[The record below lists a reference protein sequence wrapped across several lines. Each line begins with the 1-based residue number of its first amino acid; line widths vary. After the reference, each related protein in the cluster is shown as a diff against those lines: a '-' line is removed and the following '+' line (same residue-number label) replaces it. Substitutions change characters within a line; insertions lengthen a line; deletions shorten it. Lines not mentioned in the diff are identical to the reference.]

1 MLKKTI
7 NSTTYFVS
15 AILFFIGSYLF
26 IFRTDFTVNILLY
39 FLCLGILLD
48 AVLQCIHVLT
58 KKQKKNMLVRATLD
72 IGFSIFIYWHPSFFQ
87 GSLSIILGLYLFIH
101 AIIEA
106 INYALYKKNHIR
118 GRLLILIAFLIKF
131 TLSLF
136 LMLHPTAKYPYVLL
150 IIGIYFGLYGISQLN
165 SFISEITPNR
175 IKNKVRISLPILIA
189 AFIPRKLITLINEIL
204 ENEPEETA
212 LEARKKTEKKGD
224 IEVILHLANSGSAA
238 FGHIEISFEGK
249 TYSYGNYDMHSR
261 KLFDAI
267 GDGVICIADRD
278 AYIQYALR
286 NKKRYLVVFGIS
298 LTKEEKEIVKKRIH
312 KLITTNVEDYYPDLQ
327 LAEMGKLPK
336 GEYHDMS
343 SEIYQLANGKFKKI
357 TSGKWKKFFVLKTNC
372 TGLVENILN
381 GVGLH
386 ILEFNGLLTPGSYYD
401 YLNREFLKK
410 QGKVVYRKIYTNPL
424 TQKEVPLQK

>member
-15 AILFFIGSYLF
+15 AILFFIGSFFF
-26 IFRTDFTVNILLY
+26 IFRTGFTVNMLLY
-39 FLCLGILLD
+39 LLCLGILLD
-48 AVLQCIHVLT
+48 AILQCIQVLT
-58 KKQKKNMLVRATLD
+58 KKQKLNTLVRAFLD
-72 IGFSIFIYWHPSFFQ
+72 IGFALFIYWHPTFFQ
-87 GSLSIILGLYLFIH
+87 GSLSIILGIYLLIH
-101 AIIEA
+101 AMIEA

-118 GRLLILIAFLIKF
+118 GRLLVLIAFLVKF

-136 LMLHPTAKYPYVLL
+136 LMLHPTAKYPYVML

-165 SFISEITPNR
+165 SFISEMIPDHL
-175 IKNKVRISLPILIA
+175 KNKVRISLPILIA
-189 AFIPRKLITLINEIL
+189 AFIPRNLITLINEIL
-204 ENEPEETA
+204 EKEPDETTI
-212 LEARKKTEKKGD
+212 EAKKKNSQKAD
-224 IEVILHLANSGSAA
+224 IEVIIHLANSGSAA

-278 AYIQYALR
+278 AYIQYALQ

-298 LTKEEKEIVKKRIH
+298 LTQKEKEIVKKRIH

-327 LAEMGKLPK
+327 LAEMCKLPK

-343 SEIYQLANGKFKKI
+343 SEIYKLANGKFKKV
-357 TSGKWKKFFVLKTNC
+357 TNGKWKKFFVLKTNC

-410 QGKVVYRKIYTNPL
+410 KGKVVYRKIYTNP
-424 TQKEVPLQK
+424 TSK

>member
-15 AILFFIGSYLF
+15 AMLFFIGSFLF
-26 IFRTDFTVNILLY
+26 IFRTGFTVNMLLY
-39 FLCLGILLD
+39 LLCLGILLD
-48 AVLQCIHVLT
+48 AILQCIQVLT
-58 KKQKKNMLVRATLD
+58 KKQKLNMLVRAFLD
-72 IGFSIFIYWHPSFFQ
+72 IGFALFIYWHPTFFQ
-87 GSLSIILGLYLFIH
+87 GSLSIILGIYLLVH
-101 AIIEA
+101 AMIEA
-106 INYALYKKNHIR
+106 INYTLYKKNHIR
-118 GRLLILIAFLIKF
+118 GRLLVLIAFLVKF

-136 LMLHPTAKYPYVLL
+136 LMLHPTAKYPYVML

-165 SFISEITPNR
+165 SFISEMIPDHL
-175 IKNKVRISLPILIA
+175 KNKVRISLPILIA

-204 ENEPEETA
+204 EKEPDETTI
-212 LEARKKTEKKGD
+212 EAKKKNSKKAD
-224 IEVILHLANSGSAA
+224 IEVIIHLANSGSAA

-278 AYIQYALR
+278 AYIQYALQ
-286 NKKRYLVVFGIS
+286 NKKRYLVVFGMS
-298 LTKEEKEIVKKRIH
+298 LTQKEKEIVKNRIH
-312 KLITTNVEDYYPDLQ
+312 KLITINVEDYYPDLQ

-343 SEIYQLANGKFKKI
+343 SEIYKLANGQFKKV
-357 TSGKWKKFFVLKTNC
+357 TNGKWKKFFVLKTNC

-410 QGKVVYRKIYTNPL
+410 KGKVIYRKIYTNP
-424 TQKEVPLQK
+424 TSK

>member
-15 AILFFIGSYLF
+15 AMLFFIGSFLF
-26 IFRTDFTVNILLY
+26 IFRTGFTVNMLLY
-39 FLCLGILLD
+39 LLCLGILLD
-48 AVLQCIHVLT
+48 AILQCIQVLT
-58 KKQKKNMLVRATLD
+58 KKQKLNMLVRAFLD
-72 IGFSIFIYWHPSFFQ
+72 IGFALFIYWHPTFFQ
-87 GSLSIILGLYLFIH
+87 GSLSIILGIYLLVH
-101 AIIEA
+101 AMIEA
-106 INYALYKKNHIR
+106 INYTLYKKNHIR
-118 GRLLILIAFLIKF
+118 GRLLVLIAFLVKF

-136 LMLHPTAKYPYVLL
+136 LMLHPTAKYPYVML

-165 SFISEITPNR
+165 SFISEMIPDHL
-175 IKNKVRISLPILIA
+175 KNKVRISLPILIA

-204 ENEPEETA
+204 EKEPDETTI
-212 LEARKKTEKKGD
+212 EAKKNNSKKAD
-224 IEVILHLANSGSAA
+224 IEVIIHLANSGSAA
-238 FGHIEISFEGK
+238 FGHIEISFGGK

-278 AYIQYALR
+278 AYIQYALQ

-298 LTKEEKEIVKKRIH
+298 LTQKEKEIVKNRIH
-312 KLITTNVEDYYPDLQ
+312 KLITINVEDYYPDLQ

-343 SEIYQLANGKFKKI
+343 SEIYKLANGQFKKV
-357 TSGKWKKFFVLKTNC
+357 TNGKWKKFFVLKTNC

-410 QGKVVYRKIYTNPL
+410 KGKVIYRKIYTNP
-424 TQKEVPLQK
+424 TSK

>member
-7 NSTTYFVS
+7 NSTTYFIS
-15 AILFFIGSYLF
+15 AILFLIGSFLC
-26 IFRTDFTVNILLY
+26 IFHTGFTVNMLLY
-39 FLCLGILLD
+39 LLCLGILLD
-48 AVLQCIHVLT
+48 AVLQCIQVLT
-58 KKQKKNMLVRATLD
+58 KKQKINMLVRAFLD
-72 IGFSIFIYWHPSFFQ
+72 IGFALFIYWHPTFFQ
-87 GSLSIILGLYLFIH
+87 GSLSIILGLYLLVH
-101 AIIEA
+101 AMIEA

-118 GRLLILIAFLIKF
+118 GRLLVLVAFLTKF
-131 TLSLF
+131 TLALF
-136 LMLHPTAKYPYVLL
+136 LMLHPTAKYPYVML

-165 SFISEITPNR
+165 SFISEIIPDHL
-175 IKNKVRISLPILIA
+175 KNKVRISLPILIA

-204 ENEPEETA
+204 EKEPDETMI
-212 LEARKKTEKKGD
+212 EATKKNSKKAD
-224 IEVILHLANSGSAA
+224 IEVIIHLANSGSAS
-238 FGHIEISFEGK
+238 FGHIEVSFEGK

-278 AYIQYALR
+278 TYIQYALQ
-286 NKKRYLVVFGIS
+286 NKKRYLVVFGIA
-298 LTKEEKEIVKKRIH
+298 LTKKEKEIVKKRIH

-327 LAEMGKLPK
+327 LSEMGKFPK

-343 SEIYQLANGKFKKI
+343 SEIYKLANGKFKKV
-357 TSGKWKKFFVLKTNC
+357 TKGKWKKFFVLKTNC

-410 QGKVVYRKIYTNPL
+410 NGKVVYRKIYTN
-424 TQKEVPLQK
+424 TTSK

>member
-7 NSTTYFVS
+7 NSTTYFIS
-15 AILFFIGSYLF
+15 AILFFIGSFLF
-26 IFRTDFTVNILLY
+26 IFHTGFTVNILLY
-39 FLCLGILLD
+39 LLCLGILLD
-48 AVLQCIHVLT
+48 AILQCIQVLV
-58 KKQKKNMLVRATLD
+58 KKQKVNTLIRAFLD
-72 IGFSIFIYWHPSFFQ
+72 IIFALFIYWHPTFFQ

-101 AIIEA
+101 AMIEA
-106 INYALYKKNHIR
+106 INYALYKKNHIP
-118 GRLLILIAFLIKF
+118 GRLLVLISFLIKF

-136 LMLHPTAKYPYVLL
+136 LMLHPTPKYPYVML

-165 SFISEITPNR
+165 SFISEMIPNHL
-175 IKNKVRISLPILIA
+175 KNKVRISLPILIA

-204 ENEPEETA
+204 EQEPDEVTIED
-212 LEARKKTEKKGD
+212 KKKNSQKAD
-224 IEVILHLANSGSAA
+224 IEVIIHLANSGSAA
-238 FGHIEISFEGK
+238 FGHIEVSFDGK

-278 AYIQYALR
+278 AYIQYALQ
-286 NKKRYLVVFGIS
+286 NKKRYLVVFGIL
-298 LTKEEKEIVKKRIH
+298 LTKKEKDIVKKRIH

-336 GEYHDMS
+336 GNYHDMS
-343 SEIYQLANGKFKKI
+343 SEIYKLANGQFKKI
-357 TSGKWKKFFVLKTNC
+357 TNGKWKKFFVLKTNC

-410 QGKVVYRKIYTNPL
+410 KGKVVYRKIYTNPAL
-424 TQKEVPLQK
+424 K

>member
-15 AILFFIGSYLF
+15 AMLFFIGSFLF
-26 IFRTDFTVNILLY
+26 IFRTGFTVNMLLY
-39 FLCLGILLD
+39 LLCLGILLD
-48 AVLQCIHVLT
+48 AILQCIQVLT
-58 KKQKKNMLVRATLD
+58 KKQKLNMLVRAFLD
-72 IGFSIFIYWHPSFFQ
+72 IGFALFIYWHPTFFQ
-87 GSLSIILGLYLFIH
+87 GSLSIILGIYLLVH
-101 AIIEA
+101 AMIEA
-106 INYALYKKNHIR
+106 INYTLYKKNHIR
-118 GRLLILIAFLIKF
+118 GRLLVLIAFLVKF

-136 LMLHPTAKYPYVLL
+136 LMLHPTAKYPYVML

-165 SFISEITPNR
+165 SFISEMIPDHL
-175 IKNKVRISLPILIA
+175 KNKVRISLPILIA

-204 ENEPEETA
+204 EKEPDETTI
-212 LEARKKTEKKGD
+212 EAKKKNSKKAD
-224 IEVILHLANSGSAA
+224 IEVIIHLANSGSAA

-278 AYIQYALR
+278 AYIQYALQ

-298 LTKEEKEIVKKRIH
+298 LTQKEKEIVKNRIH
-312 KLITTNVEDYYPDLQ
+312 KLITINVEDYYPDLQ

-343 SEIYQLANGKFKKI
+343 SEIYKLANGQFKKV
-357 TSGKWKKFFVLKTNC
+357 TNGKWKKFFVLKTNC

-410 QGKVVYRKIYTNPL
+410 KGKVIYRKIYTNP
-424 TQKEVPLQK
+424 TSK